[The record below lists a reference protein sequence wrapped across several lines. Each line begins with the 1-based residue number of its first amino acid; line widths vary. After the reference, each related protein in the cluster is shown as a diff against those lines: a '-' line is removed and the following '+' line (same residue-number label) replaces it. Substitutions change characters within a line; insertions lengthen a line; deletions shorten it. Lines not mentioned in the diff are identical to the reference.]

1 MTAETYR
8 QRLAKRTVSRR
19 RVLAGAATALG
30 ASALA
35 LAGCSSSEEGDSVLW
50 TPSPLDTPKPG
61 GKPVFAI
68 PLDPGSLDPQVN
80 VISGYL
86 SARIHN
92 PLHAVN
98 MANLEF
104 QPLVAESLEYPDH
117 LTYVWKLR
125 HGVRFHNI
133 DPTFGRE
140 VTAADVV
147 YSFDRLKAGPTL
159 NDRKLLTL
167 HTDKYEAIDDYTFSL
182 RTNKLFSPTVDHTG
196 NFAYSIVPHEA
207 VEKWDGLAM
216 NASGC
221 GAWILADYVRAERVH
236 LRRNP
241 DYFQQG
247 RPFPDEEEWLPIT
260 DLSALWQTFKTG
272 RADYVGINLDKLKR
286 QEIEGKPGFQVAKS
300 AYLFTINCYVRVDRP
315 PFSDE
320 RVREALD
327 IAIDRDDY
335 IAKMYFGDGNYNGP
349 IPWALEYWAL
359 PQDELRSTLAYDPT
373 RAKQLLSAAGYGD
386 GLELDTPVASFGDS
400 PKVATVL
407 ADHYAKV
414 GVKVNIRTRELGAFL
429 AQELYGHNFD
439 MAIFLNLPYMEPDII
454 LRSYYSKGQQADVN
468 PGLSNDPEVDG
479 LIESL
484 WSIFDLEEK
493 RQAVLDCQRVILKK
507 HGPMYPLCSPQGY
520 AASSSRMR
528 GLQEGTGLIGWMGVS
543 YWIEES

>member
-8 QRLAKRTVSRR
+8 QRLSTRKVSRR
-19 RVLAGAATALG
+19 RVLTGAATTLG

-35 LAGCSSSEEGDSVLW
+35 LAGCSGGTDTAAVRW
-50 TPSPLDTPKPG
+50 TPSPLDTPQPG
-61 GKPVFAI
+61 GKAIFAI

-86 SARIHN
+86 STRVHN
-92 PLHAVN
+92 PLHAIN
-98 MANLEF
+98 MSNRELM
-104 QPLVAESLEYPDH
+104 PLVTESIELPDQM
-117 LTYVWKLR
+117 TYVWNLK
-125 HGVRFHNI
+125 HGVKFHNI
-133 DPTFGRE
+133 DPTWGRE
-140 VTAADVV
+140 VTSADVV
-147 YSFDRLKAGPTL
+147 YSFERLKAGPTL

-167 HTDKYEAIDDYTFSL
+167 HTDKIEAVDDYTFRL
-182 RTNKLFSPTVDHTG
+182 RTNKLFSPTLDHTG

-207 VEKWDGLAM
+207 VDKWDGLAM

-221 GAWILADYVRAERVH
+221 GAWILADYTRAERVR

-241 DYFQQG
+241 DYYQQG

-272 RADYVGINLDKLKR
+272 RADYLGVNVDKLKR
-286 QEIEGKPGFQVAKS
+286 QEIEGDPAFQVAQS
-300 AYLFTINCYVRVDRP
+300 PSLFTINFYVRVDRP

-327 IAIDRDDY
+327 IGVDRDDL
-335 IAKMYFGDGNYNGP
+335 IEKMYFGEGNYNGP
-349 IPWALEYWAL
+349 IAWPLEYWAL

-373 RAKQLLSAAGYGD
+373 KAKQLLDAAGYGD
-386 GLELDTPVASFGDS
+386 GLEVDMPVAAFGDS
-400 PKVATVL
+400 PKISVIIK
-407 ADHYAKV
+407 DHYGKL
-414 GVKVNIRTRELGAFL
+414 GVTVNNRQKELGAFL
-429 AQELYGHNFD
+429 AQDLYGHNFD

-484 WSIFDLEEK
+484 WSIFDPDEK
-493 RQAVLDCQRVILKK
+493 RQAVMDCQRVILKK
-507 HGPMYPLCSPQGY
+507 HGPMLPLCSPQGY
-520 AASSSRMR
+520 AGFSHRMR
-528 GLQEGTGLIGWMGVS
+528 GLEEGTGLIGWMGIS
-543 YWIEES
+543 YWVEG

>member
-1 MTAETYR
+1 MTSGSYWERVAR
-8 QRLAKRTVSRR
+8 RKVSRR
-19 RVLAGAATALG
+19 RVLTGAATALG

-35 LAGCSSSEEGDSVLW
+35 LAGCSGGDEATSGSW
-50 TPSPLDTPKPG
+50 TPSPFDTPQPG
-61 GKPVFAI
+61 GKATFAI
-68 PLDPGSLDPQVN
+68 PLDPGSLDPQFN

-92 PLHAVN
+92 PMHAIN
-98 MANLEF
+98 MSNREF

-117 LTYVWKLR
+117 MTYVWKLR
-125 HGVRFHNI
+125 HGVKFHDI

-167 HTDKYEAIDDYTFSL
+167 HTDRFEAIDDHTFSL

-207 VEKWDGLAM
+207 VDKWDSLATK
-216 NASGC
+216 ASGC
-221 GAWILADYVRAERVH
+221 GAWILTDSVRGERVN

-241 DYFQQG
+241 DYFMQG

-260 DLSALWQTFKTG
+260 DLGTLWQTFKTG
-272 RADYVGINLDKLKR
+272 RADYAGINLDKLKVE
-286 QEIEGKPGFQVAKS
+286 EIQGKAAYQVAKS
-300 AYLFTINCYVRVDRP
+300 PYLFTINFYIRVDRP
-315 PFSDE
+315 PFNDD
-320 RVREALD
+320 RVREAMD

-335 IAKMYFGDGNYNGP
+335 IDKMYFGDGNYNGP

-373 RAKQLLSAAGYGD
+373 RAKQLLDAAGYGD
-386 GLELDTPVASFGDS
+386 GMELDMPVAAFGDC

-407 ADHYAKV
+407 ADHFARV
-414 GVKVNIRTRELGAFL
+414 GVKVDIRARELGAFL

-479 LIESL
+479 LIEGL
-484 WSIFDLEEK
+484 WSIFDMEEK
-493 RQAVLDCQRVILKK
+493 RQAVLECQRVILKK

-520 AASSSRMR
+520 AGFSRRMR
-528 GLQEGTGLIGWMGVS
+528 GLQEGTGLIGWMGIS
-543 YWIEES
+543 YWVEES